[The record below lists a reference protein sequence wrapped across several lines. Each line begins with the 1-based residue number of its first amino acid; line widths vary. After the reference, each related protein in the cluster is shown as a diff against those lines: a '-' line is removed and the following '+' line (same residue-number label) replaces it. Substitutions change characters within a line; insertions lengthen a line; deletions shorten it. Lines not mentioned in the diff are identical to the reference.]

1 MLSLIVIAIV
11 AAVGILLASDANISL
26 YLAPSPPPNAF
37 KDKVVWV
44 VGASSGIGA
53 QLAEDFSK
61 QSAKVIL
68 SSRRVDMLN
77 VLAEKCTDLYA
88 KSISHGPTTTS
99 DSLSPAALVLPLD
112 ITKHEDHEKA
122 FAEVLRVYGR
132 IDILVLNSGIYEN
145 SPAIHTTFDRAR
157 ELMQVNFLSFVA
169 LTKVVLPYMVEKN
182 YGKVILI
189 ALSSR
194 LLDHNYP
201 LLYVSNRSQ

>member
-77 VLAEKCTDLYA
+77 VLAEKCTDLYT
-88 KSISHGPTTTS
+88 KSISYGATTTSS

-112 ITKHEDHEKA
+112 ITKYEDHEKA
-122 FAEVLRVYGR
+122 FAEVLSVYGR
-132 IDILVLNSGIYEN
+132 IDVLVLNAGVDQASE
-145 SPAIHTTFDRAR
+145 AIETSFETT
-157 ELMQVNFLSFVA
+157 EYLMKLNFLSYVA
-169 LTKVVLPYMVEKN
+169 LTKAVLPSMVKQKSGKVRLICRFGLFKISN
-182 YGKVILI
+182 YGNRLN
-189 ALSSR
+189 R
-194 LLDHNYP
+194 LL
-201 LLYVSNRSQ
+201 L